1 MKGIQK
7 TELDTFFDDEE
18 EFPDKCKHQ
27 WMRTK
32 YFRIFCSPFR
42 RIMQYNKM
50 VSAKAKKRHQCQNM
64 ERQPKNNDLQG
75 LPLSKHS
82 QLLRLYKRIDSDG
95 SMEV

>member
-50 VSAKAKKRHQCQNM
+50 VSAKAKKKTPMPKHGTPAQEQWFTGSPIIKT
-64 ERQPKNNDLQG
+64 QPT
-75 LPLSKHS
+75 
-82 QLLRLYKRIDSDG
+82 
-95 SMEV
+95 VTTV